1 MSDIFV
7 KTAGLGSTGWKKAT
21 NLFVKTAGLGNTGWK
36 AAIGVWIRNATQWI
50 KVWPLSGVFA
60 TRRPWI
66 GNNSDSLYADRLQNS
81 GIIRIGSN
89 YYGNNAQWDSNGWTI
104 TSYSYQWRYYEGQS
118 SSIYTEPI
126 DTIDSGTGSGWTS
139 GGTGQDLLPT
149 TIWTSTNSTNMDR
162 KYLAFRV
169 VANASNST
177 YNGLSESER
186 PYIIRRVPQ
195 YTGSPSLSTNSPQVG
210 TSITYTAPT
219 WDTTEARKAESY
231 RTTIYWYTNSTSTTT
246 GGTYVGNGSSYTPV
260 SGDLGKY
267 IYAVETRYNSGTD
280 YDLGASIG
288 VEAKVVTTS
297 AVSAGL
303 TPPTSVSVSSVS
315 RYSDT
320 ETLVTLSHSGGSGPY
335 YQMYW
340 VTLSTTPTTANYDA
354 ASNTSSSSISE
365 AFSFAH
371 NTTYY
376 FYVRSSSQNI
386 ATTFNNGTATDGT
399 YSAYSNVSPANPSY
413 TFQQPSGSVSV
424 SPSSGTAGTTQF
436 TASASVSAAP
446 TATVSYQWQYND
458 QGSIWLEA
466 PNSITSPFNTTSSTY
481 TPPSNYTSI
490 YGSSLRCQITANNG
504 VGTQLVT
511 TSTVTV
517 AAALTKL
524 ATPTNV
530 NATDTRTDGV
540 NVTWTAVAGAA
551 YYGVW
556 YGGAPGY
563 DSLADF
569 GGNRN
574 TSLITGTSYLDTS
587 IGSGV
592 TRDYYVQA
600 YRSGDPTGTK
610 SEWGGPNSGTRLEVV
625 NAPTNA
631 TIPTLSPTSI
641 AVGTQLTAGV
651 GTWNNNPT
659 SYDLRIYR
667 GTAGVLT
674 SETLVASTTSS
685 TTLNYTVTLS
695 DYNSGQRYFRTYVNA
710 SNSGGSSGFVAGQ
723 ERGPIAA
730 PATAPTAPTSLT
742 ATTNRSDGVN
752 LTFSGATGQTSY
764 EIFWN
769 VVASGTPSSASS
781 ADFSNVSSP
790 YLDTGIG
797 SGSTRYYW
805 VRARNSNG
813 TSAWYPSGNGVTGT
827 RTSGVSIPATP
838 TGVGLSGSGSVSW
851 TASTGATSYEIEF
864 YTAQNG
870 TGLNAAPTGAT
881 GYTVTGISSSPY
893 QLTSP
898 YASPNNWAR
907 VRVRA
912 RNSAGASA
920 YSAWVPSSTTYT

>member
-21 NLFVKTAGLGNTGWK
+21 NLFVKTSGLGNTGWK
-36 AAIGVWIRNATQWI
+36 AAVGVWIRNATQWI

-66 GNNSDSLYADRLQNS
+66 GNNSDSLYADRLQDS

-89 YYGNNAQWDSNGWTI
+89 YYGNNAQWDPNGWI
-104 TSYSYQWRYYEGQS
+104 ISSYTYQWRYYDGQS
-118 SSIYTEPI
+118 SSIYIEPTEI
-126 DTIDSGTGSGWTS
+126 IDSGTGSGWTS

-177 YNGLSESER
+177 YSGLSESER

-315 RYSDT
+315 RYSNT
-320 ETLVTLSHSGGSGPY
+320 QTLVTLSHSGGSGPY

-340 VTLSTTPTTANYDA
+340 VASQDLPTTANYDA

-376 FYVRSSSQNI
+376 FYVRSSSENI
-386 ATTFNNGTATDGT
+386 ATTFTNGTATNGT
-399 YSAYSNVSPANPSY
+399 YSSYSDITPRPFY

-446 TATVSYQWQYND
+446 TATVSYEWQ
-458 QGSIWLEA
+458 
-466 PNSITSPFNTTSSTY
+466 FNEGGAIGWVAISGATSSSY
-481 TPPSNYTSI
+481 TPPSNYVSL
-490 YGSSLRCQITANNG
+490 YGSELRCQITANNG

-511 TSTVTV
+511 QSATVTV
-517 AAALTKL
+517 NAALTKL
-524 ATPTNV
+524 STPTNV

-540 NVTWTAVAGAA
+540 NVTWTAVSGAA

-556 YGGAPGY
+556 YGPAPSY

-574 TSLITGTSYLDTS
+574 TTLITGTSYLDTS
-587 IGSGV
+587 IGAGV

-625 NAPTNA
+625 NPPTNA

-659 SYDLRIYR
+659 GYDLRIYR

-685 TTLNYTVTLS
+685 TTLNYTVTQT

-710 SNSGGSSGFVAGQ
+710 SNTGGSSGFVAGQ
-723 ERGPIAA
+723 ERGPIATPVTQYTISWNA
-730 PATAPTAPTSLT
+730 NGGTVSPASNTVNSGTSVTAPTPT
-742 ATTNRSDGVN
+742 RSGY
-752 LTFSGATGQTSY
+752 TFLYWRDSPNAFSYVYQINPGGSWTVTSDITFY
-764 EIFWN
+764 AYWQAA
-769 VVASGTPSSASS
+769 ASA
-781 ADFSNVSSP
+781 
-790 YLDTGIG
+790 
-797 SGSTRYYW
+797 
-805 VRARNSNG
+805 
-813 TSAWYPSGNGVTGT
+813 
-827 RTSGVSIPATP
+827 PATP

-864 YTAQNG
+864 YTAQSS
-870 TGLNAAPTGAT
+870 TGASAA
-881 GYTVTGISSSPY
+881 GPYSVTGISSSPY
-893 QLTSP
+893 QLISP

>member
-1 MSDIFV
+1 MSDIYV
-7 KTAGLGSTGWKKAT
+7 KTTTTTGWKKAI
-21 NLFVKTAGLGNTGWK
+21 NIFVKTTTTTGWK
-36 AAIGVWIRNATQWI
+36 AALGVWIKTATQWI
-50 KVWPLSGVFA
+50 KVWPLSGVFS
-60 TRRPWI
+60 TRSAWVGP
-66 GNNSDSLYADRLQNS
+66 NSDTLYADRLTS
-81 GIIRIGSN
+81 SSRIRIGSN
-89 YYGNNAQWDSNGWTI
+89 YYGNNAQWDPNGWTI
-104 TSYSYQWRYYEGQS
+104 TSYSYAWQYY
-118 SSIYTEPI
+118 
-126 DTIDSGTGSGWTS
+126 DTNDGFSTGTTFPGESGTGSGWTS
-139 GGTGQDLLPT
+139 GGTGQDVLPLAT
-149 TIWTSTNSTNMDR
+149 WTSTTSTNTDR
-162 KYLAFRV
+162 KYLRFEV
-169 VANASNST
+169 TANASNST
-177 YNGLSESER
+177 YSGKSNS
-186 PYIIRRVPQ
+186 PYIQIIRRVPQ
-195 YTGSPSLSTNSPQVG
+195 YTGSPSLSTNSPQEG

-260 SGDLGKY
+260 SGDIGKY

-280 YDLGASIG
+280 YDLGPTTG

-315 RYSDT
+315 RYSNT

-340 VTLSTTPTTANYDA
+340 VASSTTPTTASYDA

-386 ATTFNNGTATDGT
+386 ATTFTNGTATAGT
-399 YSAYSNVSPANPSY
+399 YSAYSNISPANPSY

-446 TATVSYQWQYND
+446 TATVSYQWLYNEG
-458 QGSIWLEA
+458 GSFGYQPISGA
-466 PNSITSPFNTTSSTY
+466 TSSTY
-481 TPPSNYTSI
+481 TPPSNYVTL
-490 YGSSLRCQITANNG
+490 YGSSLKCRITANNG
-504 VGTQLVT
+504 VGTELVAE
-511 TSTVTV
+511 SSVITVN
-517 AAALTKL
+517 APLTKL
-524 ATPTNV
+524 STPTNV

-540 NVTWTAVAGAA
+540 NVTWTAVSGAA

-556 YGGAPGY
+556 YGPTPSY

-574 TSLITGTSYLDTS
+574 TTLITGTSYLDTS
-587 IGSGV
+587 IGAGV

-769 VVASGTPSSASS
+769 VIASGTPSSASS

-870 TGLNAAPTGAT
+870 TGLNAAPTGSS

-912 RNSAGASA
+912 RNSAGASS
-920 YSAWVPSSTTYT
+920 YSAWVPSATTYT